1 MLLHLICDLY
11 FVIKE
16 LKILKDRDIATRK
29 IKNTNHTKTPWPSII
44 NASLIE
50 LNAKLDIV
58 FYPVFGFFSFIN
70 LYFRRKYH

>member
-11 FVIKE
+11 FLIKE
-16 LKILKDRDIATRK
+16 LKILKDREIATRK
-29 IKNTNHTKTPWPSII
+29 IKDTSQTKTPWPSII

-58 FYPVFGFFSFIN
+58 FYPVLGFFSFIN
-70 LYFRRKYH
+70 LYFGRKNH